1 MATLAPHSQFRA
13 GTMTQFLLNPSLL
26 IYLTR
31 HGETQYNRQ
40 NRFNGRTDS
49 PLTEIGVA
57 EAHRQGRVLS
67 EVIGPGSALRIIS
80 SPLGRAVHTAEII
93 RDQMRIR
100 GHEIE
105 TDPRLTEI
113 SFGEWEGLTVE
124 QIKDRFPGEWERR
137 HQNMWTYVVPGGESY
152 EMVAH
157 RVGDWLHEAHGAM
170 IVVTHGGVER
180 VLRGLY
186 GGLPRQEIGHLAE
199 PQDLLFKLN
208 DGQITAI

>member
-1 MATLAPHSQFRA
+1 MSQL
-13 GTMTQFLLNPSLL
+13 TLNPSLL

-40 NRFNGRTDS
+40 NRFNGHTDS
-49 PLTEIGVA
+49 PLTELGVA
-57 EAHRQGRVLS
+57 EAHRQGRVLT
-67 EVIGPGSALRIIS
+67 EVVERGSGLRIVS

-93 RDQMRIR
+93 RDQVRMV
-100 GHEIE
+100 GQEIE

-113 SFGEWEGLTVE
+113 SFGDWEGLTME
-124 QIKDRFPGEWERR
+124 EIQRRYPGEWERR
-137 HQNMWTYVVPGGESY
+137 HQNMWTYVIPGGESY

-157 RVGDWLHEAHGAM
+157 RVGDWLREAHGAM

-186 GGLPRQEIGHLAE
+186 GRLPRQEIGHLPE
-199 PQDLLFKLN
+199 PQDVLFQLK
-208 DGQITAI
+208 DGQVTAI

>member
-1 MATLAPHSQFRA
+1 MSELA
-13 GTMTQFLLNPSLL
+13 LNPSLL

-31 HGETQYNRQ
+31 HGETQYNRE

-67 EVIGPGSALRIIS
+67 EVIKPGSTLRIVS

-93 RDQMRIR
+93 RDLMPTT
-100 GHEIE
+100 GCEIE
-105 TDPRLTEI
+105 TDPRLTEL
-113 SFGEWEGLTVE
+113 SFGEWEGLTIDE
-124 QIKDRFPGEWERR
+124 IKHRFPGEWEKR

-152 EMVAH
+152 EMVA
-157 RVGDWLHEAHGAM
+157 RRASDWLSEADGPM
-170 IVVTHGGVER
+170 LVVTHGGVER

-186 GGLPRQEIGHLAE
+186 GRLPLSEIGHLAE
-199 PQDLLFKLN
+199 PQDELFQLK
-208 DGQITAI
+208 DGQITRI

>member
-1 MATLAPHSQFRA
+1 MSELK
-13 GTMTQFLLNPSLL
+13 LNPSLL

-31 HGETQYNRQ
+31 HGETHYNRQ

-49 PLTEIGVA
+49 PLTEVGVA

-67 EVIGPGSALRIIS
+67 KVIEPESGLRIVS

-93 RDQMRIR
+93 RDQMRMT
-100 GHEIE
+100 GQEIQ

-113 SFGEWEGLTVE
+113 SFGEWEGLTIE
-124 QIKDRFPGEWERR
+124 EIRARFPGEWERR

-152 EMVAH
+152 EMVA
-157 RVGDWLHEAHGAM
+157 RRATSWLREAQGPM
-170 IVVTHGGVER
+170 LVVTHGGVER
-180 VLRGLY
+180 ILRGLY
-186 GGLPRQEIGHLAE
+186 GRLPTGEIGHLPE
-199 PQDLLFKLN
+199 PQDVLFQLK

>member
-1 MATLAPHSQFRA
+1 MPDLS
-13 GTMTQFLLNPSLL
+13 LKPSLL

-31 HGETQYNRQ
+31 HGETHYNRQ

-49 PLTEIGVA
+49 PLTELGVA

-67 EVIGPGSALRIIS
+67 DEIELGNGLRIVS

-93 RDQMRIR
+93 RDQMRLA
-100 GHEIE
+100 GHAIE

-113 SFGEWEGLTVE
+113 SFGEWEGLTMQE
-124 QIKDRFPGEWERR
+124 IQSRYPGEWDKR

-152 EMVAH
+152 EMVAN
-157 RVGDWLHEAHGAM
+157 RAIDWLREADGS
-170 IVVTHGGVER
+170 IVVVTHGGVER

-186 GGLPRQEIGHLAE
+186 GRMPTAEIGHLAE
-199 PQDLLFKLN
+199 PQDVLFQLK
-208 DGQITAI
+208 DGHITRI